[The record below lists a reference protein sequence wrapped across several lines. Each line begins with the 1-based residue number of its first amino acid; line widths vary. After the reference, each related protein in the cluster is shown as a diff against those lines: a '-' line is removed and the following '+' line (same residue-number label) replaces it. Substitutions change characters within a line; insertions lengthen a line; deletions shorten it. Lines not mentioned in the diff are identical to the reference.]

1 MIHGVG
7 MEASAALEANKLISE
22 SLAGSITIS
31 DMRIDD
37 KGNIQYKN
45 NGGSWTTIISPSET
59 LTVSSTIHKY
69 VDIEALKVY
78 DKKIK
83 EYIEER
89 LGNLETEKS
98 NSKYKVMT
106 GEE

>member
-1 MIHGVG
+1 MIHSEGFQ
-7 MEASAALEANKLISE
+7 ASAALETNSLMSE
-22 SLAGSITIS
+22 SLAGSITIG

-45 NGGSWTTIISPSET
+45 NSDSWTTIISPSET
-59 LTVSSTIHKY
+59 LAVDSTTHKY
-69 VDIEALKVY
+69 VDIEALKTY

-89 LGNLETEKS
+89 LESLKTEKS
-98 NSKYKVMT
+98 DSKYKVMT